1 MTEKPILYYVHDPMC
16 SWCWAFQ
23 KVWPT
28 VFSTFEDSL
37 EVEYLAGGL
46 APDSNEPMPQEM
58 QNTIASYWKNIQ
70 RKVPGTEFNFDFWQ
84 QCQPRR
90 STYPACRAVLAIKQ
104 IDSTKEHLMINEI
117 QKAYYL
123 KAENPSDVK
132 TLINCAKRIGVEEQ
146 NFENVLTSK
155 VVDSLFIKQMSLA
168 RSMQA
173 NGFPSLILRMDKT
186 ILPIYID
193 YNDANVMVEQ
203 IKKSIDLST

>member
-58 QNTIASYWKNIQ
+58 QNTITSYWKNIQ

>member
-28 VFSTFEDSL
+28 ILSTFEDSID
-37 EVEYLAGGL
+37 VQYLAGGL

-58 QNTIASYWKNIQ
+58 QNTIASYWENIQ
-70 RKVPGTEFNFDFWQ
+70 RKVPGTEFNFGFWQ

-104 IDSTKEHLMINEI
+104 IDNTKEHLMINAI
-117 QKAYYL
+117 QQAYYL
-123 KAENPSDVK
+123 KAENPSDTE
-132 TLINCAKRIGVEEQ
+132 TLVNCAKRIDVEEKSFK
-146 NFENVLTSK
+146 NALTSK
-155 VVDSLFIKQMSLA
+155 TVNNLFLKQMSLA

-173 NGFPSLILRMDKT
+173 NGFPSLILNIDKT

-193 YNDANVMVEQ
+193 YNNAGVMVDQ
-203 IKKSIDLST
+203 IKQGINLSN

>member
-46 APDSNEPMPQEM
+46 APDSNEPMPQDM

-203 IKKSIDLST
+203 IKKSVDLST

>member
-203 IKKSIDLST
+203 IKKSVDLST

>member
-58 QNTIASYWKNIQ
+58 QNTITSYWKNIQ

-203 IKKSIDLST
+203 IKKSVDLST

>member
-1 MTEKPILYYVHDPMC
+1 MTKKPILYYVHDPMC

-146 NFENVLTSK
+146 NFKNVLTSK

-203 IKKSIDLST
+203 IKKSVDLST